1 MPDAT
6 ISPRGIPPIRTD
18 WIADVAWRLAAA
30 GLERLGELGEDD
42 TISVT
47 DEVDGAQW
55 RIEAFRISDPASW
68 IEFDGDL
75 FLPTDGATAT
85 MRVALAF
92 VPSWDAVAGTRVI
105 ETRVE
110 VGPRG
115 AVTFDPENW
124 MLRISDPVGARPE
137 IEGVVPGEW
146 QGLPAGGRRA
156 VPLESLAA
164 REVAFGELGEI
175 AEGATTW
182 IASLPVYGMPV
193 KQGFLAR
200 LRGEPS
206 LGDPQAM
213 IVIEADGPLSVD
225 PAELIAGED
234 FPDSAPVDRIE
245 AADGTVKLIG
255 EGLEA
260 AGSWIGVTGPG
271 IRVSA
276 HALGA
281 AT

>member
-47 DEVDGAQW
+47 DQVDGAQW
-55 RIEAFRISDPASW
+55 RIEAFRISEPASW
-68 IEFDGDL
+68 VEFDGDL
-75 FLPTDGATAT
+75 FLPTDRDRAT

-92 VPSWDAVAGTRVI
+92 VPSWDAAAGTRVI

-124 MLRISDPVGARPE
+124 MLRIPDPVSEPPA
-137 IEGVVPGEW
+137 IEGVVPGAW
-146 QGLPAGGRRA
+146 QGLPTAGLQPVAVEALAGR
-156 VPLESLAA
+156 SM
-164 REVAFGELGEI
+164 AFGEVVEV

-182 IASLPVYGMPV
+182 IVSLPIYGKPA

-206 LGDPQAM
+206 LGDPEAM
-213 IVIEADGPLSVD
+213 LVVEADGPLTVD
-225 PAELIAGED
+225 PAALLAGED
-234 FPDSAPVDRIE
+234 FPDHGTVDLVE
-245 AADGTVKLIG
+245 AEVDTVKLSG
-255 EGLEA
+255 TDLEA
-260 AGSWIGVTGPG
+260 AGGWIGIAGPG

-281 AT
+281 T